1 MIVNALLALVG
12 FALLIL
18 GLWWVF
24 PPLALIVAGIGLLA
38 LGFFREVP
46 DDQAR

>member
-1 MIVNALLALVG
+1 VILNALLALVG

-18 GLWWVF
+18 GLWWIW
-24 PPLALIVAGIGLLA
+24 PPLALIVAGLGLIA

-46 DDQAR
+46 DEAGR